1 MKIRTRHSPVRAAK
15 YRIRI
20 DPVPV
25 PISIVSV
32 IRHQVVVIIIHIG
45 VYHLLHHGRVHLHP
59 VTSSGIPLPSIGRIL
74 NSMLDLVGEG
84 SIEGTVAVSLTMI
97 VFRKAVK
104 CVVNYNFSGSAG
116 LPGIT
121 VITGPLKTD
130 DIGLIQHK
138 IMKPD
143 RFHLVAPGGV
153 CHGRCP
159 LDIDRAA
166 WREGGGPAEEAAP
179 RSTVQTNE

>member
-1 MKIRTRHSPVRAAK
+1 M
-15 YRIRI
+15 
-20 DPVPV
+20 DN
-25 PISIVSV
+25 
-32 IRHQVVVIIIHIG
+32 
-45 VYHLLHHGRVHLHP
+45 LLHHDGIHLHP

-74 NSMLDLVGEG
+74 NSMLDLMGDG
-84 SIEGTVAVSLTMI
+84 DIEGTVAVSLTMI

-104 CVVNYNFSGSAG
+104 CVVNDNFSGSAG

-121 VITGPLKTD
+121 VKTGPLKTD

-138 IMKPD
+138 IMKPE

-159 LDIDRAA
+159 LDMIVDPTSVAVLLRNCIIPCRLIEIGRASCRDR
-166 WREGGGPAEEAAP
+166 
-179 RSTVQTNE
+179 